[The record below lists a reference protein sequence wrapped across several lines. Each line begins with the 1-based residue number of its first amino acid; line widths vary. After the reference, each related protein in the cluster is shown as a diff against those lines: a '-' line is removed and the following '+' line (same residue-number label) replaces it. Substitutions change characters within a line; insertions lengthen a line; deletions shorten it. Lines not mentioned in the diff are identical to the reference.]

1 MLARTFFAATLAV
14 ISVGAQAG
22 ADINNLTIITQS
34 DFRLLSEDLGAAL
47 SYKAVA
53 PGEAL
58 GLTGFDI
65 GLEAT
70 ATKLENSA
78 ILQRVSS
85 DDTSSTLIIPKLH
98 IHKGLPLGLDIG
110 AFYSAVP
117 NSNIELWGAEL
128 RYALLKGGT
137 ATPALALRGSYTT
150 LQGVDQLDL
159 NTKALDIS
167 ISKGLALLT
176 PYAGIGKVWVDST
189 PDSNT
194 GLVSEDF
201 SYSKYFLG
209 VNLNFG
215 LINIALE
222 TDTTGDATSYSAKF
236 GWRF

>member
-1 MLARTFFAATLAV
+1 MLTRTFFAATLAV
-14 ISVGAQAG
+14 ISAGAQAG
-22 ADINNLTIITQS
+22 VDITNLAITQS

-78 ILQRVSS
+78 VLQRVSG

-117 NSNIELWGAEL
+117 DSNIELWGAEL

-167 ISKGLALLT
+167 ISKGFALLT

-194 GLVSEDF
+194 SLVSEDF

-209 VNLNFG
+209 MNLNFG

>member
-1 MLARTFFAATLAV
+1 MLRRTIFAATLTV
-14 ISVGAQAG
+14 IGTAAQA
-22 ADINNLTIITQS
+22 DTNINLNSIILQS

-53 PGEAL
+53 PAEPL

-70 ATKLENSA
+70 ATKLEHAA
-78 ILQRVSS
+78 IFERASS
-85 DDTSSTLIIPKLH
+85 GDAPSTLIIPKLH
-98 IHKGLPLGLDIG
+98 IHKGLPLGIDIG

-137 ATPALALRGSYTT
+137 VTPAVAVRGSYTT
-150 LQGVDQLDL
+150 LQGVDRLDL
-159 NTKALDIS
+159 DTKALDIS
-167 ISKGLALLT
+167 ISKGFTLLT
-176 PYAGIGKVWVDST
+176 PYVGVGKVWVDST
-189 PDSNT
+189 PDTST
-194 GLVSEDF
+194 GLRPEDF
-201 SYSKYFLG
+201 SYSKYFVGL
-209 VNLNFG
+209 NLNFG

-222 TDTTGDATSYSAKF
+222 TDKTGDATSYSAKF